1 MAIVFNAPEDR
12 FGIRS
17 AGSALAQALMQN
29 AADRSQQTNTL
40 QRDLYLDQLQTQRD
54 LRQEQSLIGKE
65 QRQLELRQKFGP
77 LLGQALEVAY
87 DVNASPQE
95 KSQALNSYISAGGS
109 LSDVSQAYKALSQ
122 ENQSLGL
129 LNQLGIRPTG
139 INSPAV
145 SMNQNSQLQAQ
156 QKMGGDVVDVNRQE
170 TVSNGNFYD
179 SIDENTAIAL
189 SGSGNPALSN
199 IGKSV
204 LEAKKINQSKFE
216 ADRKYN
222 TQRALPYLK
231 GIDDQRAAVENKLR
245 ASQQLDAALAE
256 GKTGGFSI
264 DNIARIF
271 GRPELLSQSA
281 AQQLGAVKEL
291 LVSNIG
297 RVGARP
303 NQWIEQQISLA
314 LPDLGKSSNANKTLA
329 AAVKGEIQLADQRI
343 KLTDEL
349 SAQDEANLGYVKGD
363 IAARVDKA
371 LKPYADQINTRT
383 AYTMRDYYEQEA
395 GATELRKN
403 LIKKV
408 PEGTPL
414 TKNMYLLFKEKY
426 GNSAQAIDNAKKL
439 GYTVIS
445 TETAGGIR

>member
-1 MAIVFNAPEDR
+1 MAIVFNSPEDR
-12 FGIRS
+12 FGIQS
-17 AGSALAQALMQN
+17 ASSALAQALMQN
-29 AADRSQQTNTL
+29 ASERNQLNSTL
-40 QRDLYLDQLQTQRD
+40 QRDTYLDQLQTQRD
-54 LRQEQSLIGKE
+54 LRQQQALIQKE
-65 QRQLELRQKFGP
+65 QRQMQMQEKFGP
-77 LLGQALEVAY
+77 ILGNALSVAY
-87 DVNASPQE
+87 DATATPEE
-95 KSQALNSYISAGGS
+95 KNTALQAYIAAGGDPKN
-109 LSDVSQAYKALSQ
+109 LVQAYKSLGQ
-122 ENQSLGL
+122 QNQSQNL
-129 LNQLGIRPTG
+129 LNQLGIGRTNV
-139 INSPAV
+139 NSPGV
-145 SMNQNSQLQAQ
+145 SLNQNSQLQAQ
-156 QKMGGDVVDVNRQE
+156 KQMGGDVVDVNRQE
-170 TVSNGNFYD
+170 SVSNGNFYD

-189 SGSGNPALSN
+189 SGSSDPALSN

-204 LEAKKINQSKFE
+204 LEAKKINQSRFE

-222 TQRALPYLK
+222 TGRALPYLK
-231 GIDDQRAAVENKLR
+231 SIDDQRASVENKKR

-256 GKTGGFSI
+256 GKTGGFSL
-264 DNIARIF
+264 DNLARIF
-271 GRPELLSQSA
+271 NRPELLSQSA

-314 LPDLGKSSNANKTLA
+314 LPDLGKSTAANKTLS
-329 AAVKGEIQLADQRI
+329 AAVNGEVQLADQRI
-343 KLTDEL
+343 KLTDQIAED
-349 SAQDEANLGYVKGD
+349 DEKKYGYVKGD

-383 AYTMRDYYEQEA
+383 AYTMRDYYEQET
-395 GATELRKN
+395 GATQLRKN
-403 LIKKV
+403 ILKKV